1 MWRTCT
7 YCNCTMHVILLN
19 AHCESPGGK
28 KAPSALL
35 CVNWG
40 VGELTFRNTATIS
53 RLKTCDNLPYFTS
66 LWSSLMVAKQCC
78 RKKAPVKA
86 KTITARPPPADTSQS
101 QKKIFLWQ
109 KTFSKAPFSHRKCSS
124 YSQSETWPFKR
135 YLKSSK
141 LADVSEHLVV
151 VKIPPPHPH
160 WEAFPGPVKKNSL
173 MLK

>member
-1 MWRTCT
+1 M
-7 YCNCTMHVILLN
+7 YNCTSHVILLN
-19 AHCESPGGK
+19 PHCESPGRK

-40 VGELTFRNTATIS
+40 VGQLTFRNTATIS
-53 RLKTCDNLPYFTS
+53 RLKTCDDLSYFTR
-66 LWSSLMVAKQCC
+66 LWWSLMVAKQCC
-78 RKKAPVKA
+78 WKRHLWRQRPSQQDRPQQTPARAKRRSFSDKKKFHG
-86 KTITARPPPADTSQS
+86 T
-101 QKKIFLWQ
+101 FLS
-109 KTFSKAPFSHRKCSS
+109 SKVFKLFTKC
-124 YSQSETWPFKR
+124 TLA
-135 YLKSSK
+135 YLERSK